1 MNGGW
6 VRGVDGG
13 GKAGTGGILKVIY
26 AFSGQF
32 HRFSGRFQRYSGF
45 GRYLWG
51 SLGEPLGGYLGW
63 LLEGRSRE
71 KGGGREGHP
80 EGLFSRFQLV
90 CSRFQLFSAIFRF

>member
-1 MNGGW
+1 MGGGC
-6 VRGVDGG
+6 VGLVGG

-51 SLGEPLGGYLGW
+51 SLGEPLGGYLGR
-63 LLEGRSRE
+63 LLEGRKQGYGVGR
-71 KGGGREGHP
+71 GGI
-80 EGLFSRFQLV
+80 LKAFLVVFSN
-90 CSRFQLFSAIFRF
+90 FQLFSILKAENC

>member
-1 MNGGW
+1 M
-6 VRGVDGG
+6 RGVDGG

-63 LLEGRSRE
+63 LLEGRKQGYGVGR
-71 KGGGREGHP
+71 GGI
-80 EGLFSRFQLV
+80 LKAFFIRFQ
-90 CSRFQLFSAIFRF
+90 QISAVFNFKS